1 MKIRTRQ
8 AIGKQNRA
16 RGQAFERTVAKELA
30 KVWPEARRN
39 LSQTRTAKKEGGD
52 ILGVPMYVE
61 VKSGKRVNLDDVWS
75 RAFADHIRS
84 VVRTGQTGEPIVVY
98 KDGRDVMVMGYAS
111 INNVRVHA
119 RVKLSEWLR
128 VHKDPLF

>member
-52 ILGVPMYVE
+52 ILYAGGYFVE
-61 VKSGKRVNLDDVWS
+61 CKSSKKVDPFSAWEA
-75 RAFADHIRS
+75 AFEDNETPGP
-84 VVRTGQTGEPIVVY
+84 VVLVY
-98 KDGRDVMVMGYAS
+98 RDGRTLMACLVVVTGATS
-111 INNVRVHA
+111 SPLRHVLGCVR
-119 RVKLSEWLR
+119 LSSWLAAQ
-128 VHKDPLF
+128 